1 MAAAFCLFFTS
12 RKRPTSWSRRAVQTA
27 HVVIATDNTNGP
39 RRGRDGQ
46 YKRPTSWSRRTI
58 QTAHVVVATD
68 RPNES
73 SAEAENPP
81 QRNSLL
87 TRTRGPCR
95 LLLTSRLR
103 EPMPRQLVGPRRGA
117 IFFF

>member
-1 MAAAFCLFFTS
+1 MERVNSKRWLTFRFRDGCGFLFVLHV
-12 RKRPTSWSRRAVQTA
+12 AQTA
-27 HVVIATDNTNGP
+27 HVVVATDNTNGP
-39 RRGRDGQ
+39 RRDRDGQ
-46 YKRPTSWSRRTI
+46 YK
-58 QTAHVVVATD
+58 TAPVVVATD